1 MMNTKSKVV
10 VGTIL
15 VISGAASLIGNLGFL
30 NENFVLPVLGA
41 AFLIAYF
48 VLGGNKRYRNLG
60 FLIPGIILP
69 GLQLL
74 KLAEDNKVGEQTEV
88 IMVFG
93 ILSTCFLLVFL
104 IHTFWFK
111 EVSRGQRNWPLYV
124 SIALILFGG
133 AAYAAE
139 YYNWGFGMVILGNIW
154 PAVLVVVG
162 LRLLYKASK
171 ANKENING

>member
-1 MMNTKSKVV
+1 MNTKSKVV

-15 VISGAASLIGNLGFL
+15 VIAGASSLIGNLGFL

-48 VLGGNKRYRNLG
+48 VLGGNKHYRNLG

-69 GLQLL
+69 GFQLL
-74 KLAEDNKVGEQTEV
+74 KLADDHKVSEQTEV

-93 ILSTCFLLVFL
+93 ILSASFLLVYL

-124 SIALILFGG
+124 SIILILFG
-133 AAYAAE
+133 AVAYAAE
-139 YYNWGFGMVILGNIW
+139 YYNWGFGFIILGNIW
-154 PAVLVVVG
+154 PAVLVVIG

-171 ANKENING
+171 ANKTNIKG